1 VGSPGSP
8 SWILSPAARSLED
21 SEPRTSPA
29 NSEDNY
35 TALALRPAPEP
46 SPARPVAPA
55 PARPLALSA
64 LSSNPA
70 FPFLLDAP
78 GSSPETIGS
87 SSSSGG
93 GSGGGSGAAAAA
105 TGLPSPTV
113 SFRDFFGEETL
124 TCGLGSLMRADA
136 ASLERAASSLSTT
149 VLVATAKSS
158 GVLSPTLSKRR
169 PATALPAI
177 TESPLALRR
186 AAPATTAA
194 AQAVPSPAGGR
205 LAAVRTSGARL
216 PGALSV
222 GTGGRAAGPSP
233 LPPPGLPHVLS
244 PHGESRIRG
253 APPARS
259 ADPSPSAG
267 LSRASRGSNRG

>member
-29 NSEDNY
+29 NGEDNY

-64 LSSNPA
+64 HSATLA

-78 GSSPETIGS
+78 GSSPDTI
-87 SSSSGG
+87 

-136 ASLERAASSLSTT
+136 ASLERAASSLSTK
-149 VLVATAKSS
+149 VLVATANSA

-194 AQAVPSPAGGR
+194 AQAVPLPAGGR

-222 GTGGRAAGPSP
+222 GTGGRAAGPSL

-244 PHGESRIRG
+244 PHGESRTRG